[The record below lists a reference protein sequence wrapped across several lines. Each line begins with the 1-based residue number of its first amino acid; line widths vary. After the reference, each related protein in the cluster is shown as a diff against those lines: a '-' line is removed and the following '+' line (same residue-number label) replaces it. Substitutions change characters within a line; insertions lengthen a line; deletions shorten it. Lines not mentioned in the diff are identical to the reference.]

1 MRRLVGAL
9 APGGLAP
16 RSAEERKISDV
27 TSLLTRDAATSRS
40 GPKRRQGGALQGGA
54 CRQPMVYMVIEN
66 FKNYDALPV
75 YQRFKE
81 KGRLAPEG
89 LVYLS
94 SWVDEKFR
102 LCFQM
107 METDDRALLD
117 QWMAQWSDIVDFEV
131 FPVIT
136 SEEAVRRVDEY
147 L

>member
-1 MRRLVGAL
+1 VRRHDHPCAAAALGAPVVAAL
-9 APGGLAP
+9 ARGGLAP
-16 RSAEERKISDV
+16 RFAE
-27 TSLLTRDAATSRS
+27 DACWQT
-40 GPKRRQGGALQGGA
+40 
-54 CRQPMVYMVIEN
+54 MVYIVIET

-75 YQRFKE
+75 YRRFKE

-102 LCFQM
+102 VCFQL
-107 METDDRALLD
+107 METDDAALID

>member
-1 MRRLVGAL
+1 
-9 APGGLAP
+9 
-16 RSAEERKISDV
+16 
-27 TSLLTRDAATSRS
+27 
-40 GPKRRQGGALQGGA
+40 
-54 CRQPMVYMVIEN
+54 MVYMVIEN

-75 YQRFKE
+75 YQRYKE

-131 FPVIT
+131 FPVIS